1 MLERFCLAIPLITAC
16 SPATASLL
24 PSRYVIVTSPLLST
38 VYSWPVVVGAIWRSA
53 VFTACNWEPLTAS
66 VDVEFTSPLAT
77 PVILLLDTLTGPPE
91 IVVPPVVNS
100 ILPPP
105 LFVMEEIPVKAPSTF
120 TLYGLAVVPAP
131 VTVVFLPSA
140 TTVLLPAAA
149 SISNTVL
156 PPSVFWFTVTEEPSL
171 AFTKP
176 S

>member
-1 MLERFCLAIPLITAC
+1 M
-16 SPATASLL
+16 
-24 PSRYVIVTSPLLST
+24 
-38 VYSWPVVVGAIWRSA
+38 
-53 VFTACNWEPLTAS
+53 
-66 VDVEFTSPLAT
+66 DVAFISPLAT

-140 TTVLLPAAA
+140 TTVLLAAAA
-149 SISNTVL
+149 SISKYVL
-156 PPSVFWFTVTEEPSL
+156 PEPSVFDL
-171 AFTKP
+171 L
-176 S
+176 